1 MDADAG
7 RGGDAHL
14 QVRGLLVERGG
25 RAVLDLPELDIPA
38 GRVTAVLGPNGA
50 GKSTL
55 FAALQLLVR
64 PARGELLLGGVPMAR
79 DPVAARRR
87 MAAVSQDPLLLSM
100 SVRANVE
107 LPLRLRGAGRR
118 ERRAEAERWLAR
130 FGVAELAGRHARE
143 LSGGEAQRVN
153 LARAFAARP
162 EVLLL
167 DEPFTGVD
175 APTRLGLIDSFA
187 EILAGTRPT
196 TVLITHDR
204 DEALRLADRLA
215 VIIGGRLRQW
225 GRPAEVFSAPA
236 DAEVADFVGADNL
249 WPAQL
254 VSSRAGVS
262 TYRTADFLVHA
273 ATENASE
280 RAYACIRPEQ
290 ITLSPPTEGGPPTS
304 ARNHVLG
311 DVRSAYPSGPLWR
324 VTLDLRRPGAEMTLI
339 ADISRASYEEM
350 ALKPGDP
357 VRATFKA
364 AAVHIIP
371 RGPLGA
377 PDSARD

>member
-1 MDADAG
+1 MDAGAG

-14 QVRGLLVERGG
+14 QVRDLLVERGG
-25 RAVLDLPELDIPA
+25 RAVLELPELDFPG

-64 PARGELLLGGVPMAR
+64 PARGELLLGGEPMAR
-79 DPVAARRR
+79 DAVAARRR

-118 ERRAEAERWLAR
+118 ERRSEAERWLAR

-187 EILAGTRPT
+187 EILADTRPT

-254 VSSRAGVS
+254 VSSRSGVA

-290 ITLSPPTEGGPPTS
+290 ITLSPPTEGGPADQRPQPR
-304 ARNHVLG
+304 AGRRAQRLPERPALARHPRPAPPRRRNHADRRHQPRQLRG
-311 DVRSAYPSGPLWR
+311 NGPQA
-324 VTLDLRRPGAEMTLI
+324 RR
-339 ADISRASYEEM
+339 
-350 ALKPGDP
+350 P

-371 RGPLGA
+371 RGPSGI
-377 PDSARD
+377 SAD

>member
-1 MDADAG
+1 MDAGAG
-7 RGGDAHL
+7 RGDDAHL
-14 QVRGLLVERGG
+14 QVRDLLVERGG
-25 RAVLDLPELDIPA
+25 RAVLELPELDFPG

-64 PARGELLLGGVPMAR
+64 PARGELLLGGEPMAR
-79 DPVAARRR
+79 DAVAARRR

-130 FGVAELAGRHARE
+130 FGVAELAARHARE

-175 APTRLGLIDSFA
+175 APTRLSLIDSFA
-187 EILAGTRPT
+187 EILADTRPT

-254 VSSRAGVS
+254 VSSRSGVA
-262 TYRTADFLVHA
+262 TYRTADFLVHV

-324 VTLDLRRPGAEMTLI
+324 VTLDLRRPGAEITLI

-371 RGPLGA
+371 RGPAGT
-377 PDSARD
+377 PGSARD